1 MQVYHDKIDR
11 SFYDPTNKSHI
22 KYFRMDFYSTL
33 FFSEDVPMRKPY
45 LLLPCLFFIAFTC
58 STALSGEQPVTS
70 RHLPTQQV
78 KHALVEELEVPA
90 LIELVGTLQA
100 VERAAIAAKVTGVIT
115 EIPVRLGS
123 SVLAG
128 DLLVRISA
136 EEISAKLNQAK
147 AQLTQARRNLDREEK
162 LLARKASTTET
173 VKSMRELYAVAK
185 AGHDEAKT
193 MLGYTVIT
201 APFDGVITQKKAH
214 GGDLATPGSH
224 LLLLENNSRLQVVT
238 AVPESLIHD
247 ITTGDSLTVSIP
259 SAGLLT
265 TGTVAEIAPSADP
278 SSRTAPVKINLE
290 IAPGLRSGQFARI
303 ALPGKDRQSLFI
315 PVSAV
320 LTLGQMDTVF
330 VNDNDTAHLRLIRT
344 GMHHD
349 GRVEILSGLVAGE
362 WVVTDNNHLLVNGQP
377 LQVIK

>member
-1 MQVYHDKIDR
+1 MKR
-11 SFYDPTNKSHI
+11 LN
-22 KYFRMDFYSTL
+22 
-33 FFSEDVPMRKPY
+33 
-45 LLLPCLFFIAFTC
+45 LLLLCLFIFAFTRP
-58 STALSGEQPVTS
+58 TASSAETTDAP

-78 KHALVEELEVPA
+78 EYVPVEELEVPA

-100 VERAAIAAKVTGVIT
+100 VERATIAAKVTGVIS

-123 SVLAG
+123 SVSAG

-136 EEISAKLNQAK
+136 EEISAKLNQAE

-173 VKSMRELYAVAK
+173 VKSMRELYAVAR
-185 AGHDEAKT
+185 AGHDEAKA

-224 LLLLENNSRLQVVT
+224 LLLLENNSSLQVVT
-238 AVPESLIHD
+238 AVPESLIFG
-247 ITTGDSLTVSIP
+247 ITTGDILAVSIP

-290 IAPGLRSGQFARI
+290 PAPGLRSGQFARVT
-303 ALPGKDRQSLFI
+303 LPGKGHQSLFI
-315 PVSAV
+315 PAAAV
-320 LTLGQMDTVF
+320 ITHGQMDKVF
-330 VNDNDTAHLRLIRT
+330 VNDNNRAHLRLVRT
-344 GMHHD
+344 GMHHQ
-349 GRVEILSGLVAGE
+349 GNIEILSGLVAGE
-362 WVVTDNNHLLVNGQP
+362 QVVTRNNHLLVNGQP
-377 LQVIK
+377 LQVSK